1 MHYTFTGPP
10 NTKGIFPCAGT
21 VQHCRYC
28 TENLC
33 FVCWNKDVCPDFHRL
48 LPLGILA
55 DGNAGD
61 VMCDTGIDDLEDFDD
76 FERVTNVI
84 TNLYDL

>member
-55 DGNAGD
+55 YGDAGNLQDAGF
-61 VMCDTGIDDLEDFDD
+61 L
-76 FERVTNVI
+76 
-84 TNLYDL
+84 L